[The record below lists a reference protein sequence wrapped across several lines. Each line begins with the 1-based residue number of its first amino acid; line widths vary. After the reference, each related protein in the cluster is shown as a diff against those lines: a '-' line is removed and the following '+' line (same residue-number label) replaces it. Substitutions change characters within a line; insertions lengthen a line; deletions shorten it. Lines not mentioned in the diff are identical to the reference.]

1 MTSTTDAQSPA
12 DYHVDKFTLA
22 LESGALLP
30 VKNMLEPLHP
40 AEVAHLIE
48 SMPPPQRR
56 LLWQLLD
63 TDVRGDVL
71 VELGEEVRAA
81 VIQDMPVRAV
91 VKATEGMDTDD
102 LADLIQTLPTTVTH
116 KVLGIMTDRDRQ
128 RLNELIVYDEDT
140 AGGLMNTDA
149 VTIRPDVSIDVVLR
163 YLRLRGDLPDHTDS
177 LFVVDRDNKL
187 LGTLPVTTLLT
198 SDVELNVSAI
208 MRTDVAALDVDM
220 PDVDVAKMFE
230 KRDLL
235 SAPVTSI
242 QGLLLGRVTIDD
254 VVDVIREQ
262 ADHHLMSRAG
272 LNEDDDMFAPVI
284 PSTRRRAIWL
294 GINLLTALLAAW
306 VIGNFQATLQQVVAL
321 AVLMPIVA
329 SMGGVAGTQT
339 LTLVIRAIALD
350 QVGKQ
355 NLRWLLNKELLVG
368 FLNGLIWSAIV
379 AAISILWFG
388 NLQIGGIIA
397 AAMVINLVV
406 ASFSGVVIPLILQRL
421 SIDPALAGG
430 VALTTVTDV
439 VGFLTFLGLA
449 AMLL

>member
-1 MTSTTDAQSPA
+1 MSKPETTNND
-12 DYHVDKFTLA
+12 HHIDKFTLA

-30 VKNMLEPLHP
+30 VKNMLESLHP
-40 AEVAHLIE
+40 AEIAHLIE
-48 SMPPPQRR
+48 SSPRPQRKM
-56 LLWQLLD
+56 LWQLLD
-63 TDVRGDVL
+63 SSARGEVL
-71 VELGEEVRAA
+71 VELGDEVQSSL
-81 VIQDMPVRAV
+81 IQEMPARAV
-91 VKATEGMDTDD
+91 AKATEALDTDD
-102 LADLIQTLPTTVTH
+102 LADLIQNLPGTVTH

-128 RLNELIVYDEDT
+128 RLNQVIAYDEDT
-140 AGGLMNTDA
+140 AGGMMNTDA
-149 VTIRPDVSIDVVLR
+149 VTIRGDVTVDVVQR
-163 YLRLRGDLPDHTDS
+163 YLRLRGHLPDHTDS
-177 LFVVDRDNKL
+177 LYVVDRENHL
-187 LGTLPVTTLLT
+187 LGTLPVVYLLT
-198 SDVELNVSAI
+198 QDDEDHVEDI
-208 MRTDVAALDVDM
+208 MHTDLPALQVDLASN
-220 PDVDVAKMFE
+220 DVAKIFE

-235 SAPVTSI
+235 SAPVISE
-242 QGLLLGRVTIDD
+242 QGYLLGRITVDD

-262 ADHHLMSRAG
+262 ADHDIMGRAG

-284 PSTRRRAIWL
+284 HSTKRRAIWL
-294 GINLLTALLAAW
+294 GINLITALLAAW

-368 FLNGLIWSAIV
+368 FLNGLIWSGIV
-379 AAISILWFG
+379 AIIAYAWFG
-388 NLQIGGIIA
+388 NLTIGAIIA
-397 AAMVINLVV
+397 AAMIINLVV
-406 ASFSGVVIPLILQRL
+406 ASLSGVIIPLVMHRF

-449 AMLL
+449 SLIL

>member
-1 MTSTTDAQSPA
+1 MTPTPELQPNT
-12 DYHVDKFTLA
+12 DYHVDTFTHA

-48 SMPPPQRR
+48 SLPPPQRK
-56 LLWQLLD
+56 LLWQLLEA
-63 TDVRGDVL
+63 DVRGDVL
-71 VELGEEVRAA
+71 VELGEEVRGTF
-81 VIQDMPVRAV
+81 IQDMPATAV
-91 VKATEGMDTDD
+91 AKATEGLDTDD
-102 LADLIQTLPTTVTH
+102 LADLIQTLPSTVTH
-116 KVLGIMTDRDRQ
+116 KVLGIMNERDRQ
-128 RLNELIVYDEDT
+128 RLNEVMVYDEDT
-140 AGGLMNTDA
+140 AGGIMNTDV
-149 VTIRPDVSIDVVLR
+149 VTIRADVTIDVVQR
-163 YLRLRGDLPDHTDS
+163 YLRLRGELPDHTDS
-177 LFVVDRDNKL
+177 LFVVDRDNNL
-187 LGTLPVTTLLT
+187 LGSLSVTHLLT
-198 SDVELNVSAI
+198 KDADLEVATVMQSDLPW
-208 MRTDVAALDVDM
+208 LDVNM
-220 PDVDVAKMFE
+220 PDADVAKIFE

-235 SAPVTSI
+235 TAPVVSST
-242 QGLLLGRVTIDD
+242 GLLLGRITIDD

-272 LNEDDDMFAPVI
+272 LNEDDDMFAAVI
-284 PSTRRRAIWL
+284 PSARRRAIWL
-294 GINLLTALLAAW
+294 GINLMTALLAAW

-355 NLRWLLNKELLVG
+355 NLRWLLNKELMVG
-368 FLNGLIWSAIV
+368 FLNGLIWSGIV
-379 AAISILWFG
+379 AIISILWFD
-388 NLQIGGIIA
+388 NIMIGGIIA
-397 AAMVINLVV
+397 AAMIINLVV
-406 ASFSGVVIPLILQRL
+406 ASFSGVLIPLMLQRM

-449 AMLL
+449 TLLL